1 VPIASL
7 IVLALQTLVSRE
19 TSPFQAAVVTVG
31 TIQGGQAFNVIPETV
46 SLTGTVRAFTEED
59 RERLLRR
66 VEELAKGIAASFGAA
81 ATMTLGAGC
90 PPVLSAPAMADLV
103 RQAVAASMGA
113 QLIEPEPLTV
123 GDDIGLFLRR
133 VPGCYFL
140 LGAGNDEAGITAPH
154 HHPNFDIDE
163 RCLPIGAE
171 VLARAALDYL
181 SPGADG

>member
-1 VPIASL
+1 
-7 IVLALQTLVSRE
+7 
-19 TSPFQAAVVTVG
+19 
-31 TIQGGQAFNVIPETV
+31 
-46 SLTGTVRAFTEED
+46 
-59 RERLLRR
+59 
-66 VEELAKGIAASFGAA
+66 
-81 ATMTLGAGC
+81 
-90 PPVLSAPAMADLV
+90 MADLV